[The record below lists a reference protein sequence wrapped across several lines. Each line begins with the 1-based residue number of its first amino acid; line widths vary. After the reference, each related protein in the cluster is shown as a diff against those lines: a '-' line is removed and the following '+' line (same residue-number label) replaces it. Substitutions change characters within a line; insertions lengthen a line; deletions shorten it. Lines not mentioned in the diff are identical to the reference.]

1 MVYNGD
7 CRLAEAL
14 PSRRLVTDCAGYE
27 NRLQNKESSREEQ
40 SRLPPERRIAG
51 SRAVVLLAARW
62 LAEDDDRVAL
72 KALSGA
78 LPETGVDA
86 RLWRPLEDSLADCR
100 CLHLFGTA
108 AEFLP
113 VVESAR
119 QNGVKVVLSPEI
131 WQMGESGPIP
141 AAGCR
146 IRRPGL
152 PQTGRWLTSRT
163 PAWQRELY
171 ASVDL
176 LLPNSNTR
184 GPADRSAVQARAGP
198 VPRRSPRCGSAFG
211 RGRSRALL
219 PPCWRAGFRAL
230 CWFYRAEEA
239 AARFPLGHE
248 GSGRSGGHTRRCR
261 AAMSMVSRRMSPRGR
276 SQRAFLPR
284 LPGDDPRLASAY
296 AACGCLV
303 VANGV
308 AAPERI
314 ALAAGASGTPLVLFE
329 GGAASEYFG
338 QQAIY
343 IRPDDVAGIRRGV
356 QAALD
361 RKRSKNLAEHVCT
374 YFSWKAAAK
383 ALRDVYGQ
391 VSRMPRRQL
400 AEPLRVAAG
409 H

>member
-1 MVYNGD
+1 M
-7 CRLAEAL
+7 
-14 PSRRLVTDCAGYE
+14 
-27 NRLQNKESSREEQ
+27 
-40 SRLPPERRIAG
+40 
-51 SRAVVLLAARW
+51 LLAARW

-86 RLWRPLEDSLADCR
+86 RLWRPFEDSLADCR

-131 WQMGESGPIP
+131 WQTGESGPYP
-141 AAGCR
+141 RGWLQNTAAWFA
-146 IRRPGL
+146 
-152 PQTGRWLTSRT
+152 QTGRWLTSRT

-176 LLPNSNTR
+176 LLPNSNLEAQR
-184 GPADRSAVQARAGP
+184 IARRFRLGPDRFRVVPHGVDPRLAEADPELFCRHVGVRDFVLYVGSIEPKKQQLGFLWAMKDLDVPVVILGDVARQCQWYLDECRRVAGP
-198 VPRRSPRCGSAFG
+198 NVHF
-211 RGRSRALL
+211 
-219 PPCWRAGFRAL
+219 F
-230 CWFYRAEEA
+230 
-239 AARFPLGHE
+239 
-248 GSGRSGGHTRRCR
+248 
-261 AAMSMVSRRMSPRGR
+261 
-276 SQRAFLPR
+276 PR